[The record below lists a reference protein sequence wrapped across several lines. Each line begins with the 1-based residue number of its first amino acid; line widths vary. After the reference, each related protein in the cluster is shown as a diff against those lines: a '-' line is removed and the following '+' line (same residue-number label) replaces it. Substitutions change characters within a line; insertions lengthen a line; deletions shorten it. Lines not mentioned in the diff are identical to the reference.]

1 MSLLGALIGS
11 TTGGLFAASQATQI
25 GAMGQAQLHGSSVH
39 YSDKPRMKNKTI
51 FSGRIEVQQVCN
63 GYIVHIAS
71 REGYEFDSYIAA
83 NIKEVNELISTAI
96 VAFQLEGS

>member
-1 MSLLGALIGS
+1 MGILTDLLNI
-11 TTGGLFAASQATQI
+11 ATVNPAQQSN
-25 GAMGQAQLHGSSVH
+25 AMRD
-39 YSDKPRMKNKTI
+39 YMEKPRMKNKTI

-71 REGYEFDSYIAA
+71 REGYEFDSHIAA

-96 VAFQLEGS
+96 VAFQLEGK

>member
-1 MSLLGALIGS
+1 MGVLSSMLHAI
-11 TTGGLFAASQATQI
+11 TTVTNP
-25 GAMGQAQLHGSSVH
+25 AQQSSVMRD
-39 YSDKPRMKNKTI
+39 YMEKPRMKNKTI

-71 REGYEFDSYIAA
+71 REGYELDSHIAA

-96 VAFQLEGS
+96 VAFQLEGK

>member
-1 MSLLGALIGS
+1 MLHAI
-11 TTGGLFAASQATQI
+11 TTGTIS
-25 GAMGQAQLHGSSVH
+25 AQQSSVMRE
-39 YSDKPRMKNKTI
+39 YMEKPRMKNKTI

-71 REGYEFDSYIAA
+71 REGYEFDSHIAA

-96 VAFQLEGS
+96 VAFQLEGK

>member
-1 MSLLGALIGS
+1 MGVLSSMLHAI
-11 TTGGLFAASQATQI
+11 TTVTNP
-25 GAMGQAQLHGSSVH
+25 AQQSNVMRD
-39 YSDKPRMKNKTI
+39 YMEKPRMKNKTI

-71 REGYEFDSYIAA
+71 REGYEFDSHIAA

-96 VAFQLEGS
+96 VAFQLEGK

>member
-1 MSLLGALIGS
+1 ME
-11 TTGGLFAASQATQI
+11 
-25 GAMGQAQLHGSSVH
+25 
-39 YSDKPRMKNKTI
+39 KPRMKNKTI

-71 REGYEFDSYIAA
+71 REGYEFDSHIAA

-96 VAFQLEGS
+96 VAFQLEGK

>member
-11 TTGGLFAASQATQI
+11 TTGGLFAASQATQNV
-25 GAMGQAQLHGSSVH
+25 ALGQAQIQASSVH

-71 REGYEFDSYIAA
+71 REGYEFDSHIAPT
-83 NIKEVNELISTAI
+83 IKDVNDLISTAI
-96 VAFQLEGS
+96 VAFQLEA